1 MTPETKNIELA
12 KAVSGFMTMRD
23 PRETRVNLQDIMFD
37 WLQGEYCREYAAKCL
52 FTFQSLIEL
61 MDNLEELDTEQ

>member
-1 MTPETKNIELA
+1 MIQETKNIELA
-12 KAVSGFMTMRD
+12 KTVGEFVTIRD

-61 MDNLEELDTEQ
+61 MDI